1 MQHRQSLQSKL
12 PVRHRL
18 ARSACALVLGVTAL
32 AATSQAM
39 AAGPKAGGDDATYKK
54 ERAACMDGTSNQD
67 RATCLREAEAARYE
81 ARRGQLSNPGEAQLQ
96 QNAQR
101 RCEGLPQAQRS
112 DCEARMNGGGVSD
125 GSARD
130 GGIYRETRTITTN

>member
-1 MQHRQSLQSKL
+1 MQNRQSPPSQL

-18 ARSACALVLGVTAL
+18 ARSACALILGVTAL
-32 AATSQAM
+32 AATSHVM
-39 AAGPKAGGDDATYKK
+39 AAGPKSGGDDATYKK

-67 RATCLREAEAARYE
+67 RATCLREAGAARYE
-81 ARRGQLSNPGEAQLQ
+81 AGRGQLSNPGEAQLQ

-112 DCEARMNGGGVSD
+112 DCEARMNGAGVSD

>member
-1 MQHRQSLQSKL
+1 MQNPQSIV
-12 PVRHRL
+12 PVQQRL
-18 ARSACALVLGVTAL
+18 ARSACALVLGL
-32 AATSQAM
+32 AALSAASHVM
-39 AAGPKAGGDDATYKK
+39 AAGPKAGGDDATYRK

-67 RATCLREAEAARYE
+67 RATCLREAAAARYE
-81 ARRGQLSNPGEAQLQ
+81 SGRGQLTNPGQAQLQ
-96 QNAQR
+96 ENAKR